1 MATKRQHTEHF
12 NVAQPMVETAARVP
26 YRPAIVFPAGREPD
40 GTARYTQLTF
50 QQLDQESGRYAHGL
64 ARYGVRQ
71 GDRTLVM
78 VRPGIAFI
86 AVTFALLK
94 IGAVPVFVDPG
105 LLRRDP
111 RAFMQ
116 CVRETEPVHFIGIP
130 VAHLLRLLFPGA
142 FRTVQRHVTV
152 GRRWFWGGPRL
163 SDLRADA
170 HIPYPVASTTTEDE
184 AAVAFTS
191 GSTGIPKGVVFTHG
205 MFKAQIDLVHEEM
218 GYADG
223 EVDLPGLYVFAL
235 YNPALGVTTII
246 PDMDP
251 AQIGGLNPAYL
262 VEAIQTHG
270 VTTSNG
276 SPTIYKKVAAYCLEH
291 EIRLP
296 SLKRILTYGAPV
308 PPSLIEQ
315 YAHILEEG
323 EVYTPYGATE
333 ALPITMISGREILA
347 ETAALSAQGRGT
359 CVGRPTTG
367 NTIRIIRITDEPIPV
382 WDPALVLPDGEV
394 GEIAVKGPV
403 VTRTYLHRPVQTA
416 EAKIREGDEI
426 WHRMGDLGYFDRQG
440 RLWFCGR
447 KRHRVETAEGLLLP
461 VQCEAILNQH
471 PDVYRTAVVGV
482 GPAGRQRPVLIVEPI
497 PNRWPASAEA
507 QRRLVEEL
515 LSLGTKHT
523 ITRGIRDVLFHR
535 DLPVDVRHNAKIQRE
550 VLAVWA
556 AERLGGVAE

>member
-1 MATKRQHTEHF
+1 
-12 NVAQPMVETAARVP
+12 MVEAAARVP
-26 YRPAIVFPAGREPD
+26 YRRAIVFPAGREPD

-50 QQLDQESGRYAHGL
+50 QQLDRESDRYAHGL

-71 GDRTLVM
+71 GERTLVM
-78 VRPGIAFI
+78 IRPGIAFI

-116 CVRETEPVHFIGIP
+116 CVHETEPVHFIGIP

-163 SDLRADA
+163 AELRSGRDA
-170 HIPYPVASTTTEDE
+170 PYPIAATTTEDE

-205 MFKAQIDLVHEEM
+205 MFKAQIDLIHEEM

-223 EVDLPGLYVFAL
+223 DVDLPGLYVFAL

-251 AQIGGLNPAYL
+251 SRLAALDPARL

-276 SPTIYKKVAAYCLEH
+276 SPTIYKKVAAYCLEN

-315 YAHILEEG
+315 YGQILDGG

-347 ETAALSAQGRGT
+347 ETAALSDQGRGT

-367 NTIRIIRITDEPIPV
+367 NTIRIIRITEDPIPV
-382 WDPALVLPDGEV
+382 WDPSLVLPDGEV

-426 WHRMGDLGYFDRQG
+426 WHRMGDLGYFDDQG

-447 KRHRVETAEGLLLP
+447 KRHRVETTEGLLLP

-482 GPAGRQRPVLIVEPI
+482 GPLGEQRPVLIVEPAPI
-497 PNRWPASAEA
+497 KWPTSAEA
-507 QRRLVEEL
+507 RERLTEEL
-515 LSLGTKHT
+515 LSLGAGHA
-523 ITRGIRDVLFHR
+523 ITRGIHDVLFYR

-550 VLAVWA
+550 KLAAWA
-556 AERLGGVAE
+556 ARQLGETAE

>member
-1 MATKRQHTEHF
+1 MTRQHAEQF
-12 NVAQPMVETAARVP
+12 NIAQPMVEAAARVP
-26 YRPAIVFPAGREPD
+26 YRRAIVFPAGREPD

-50 QQLDQESGRYAHGL
+50 QQLDRESDRYAHGL

-71 GDRTLVM
+71 GERTLVM
-78 VRPGIAFI
+78 IRPGIAFI

-163 SDLRADA
+163 AELRSGQDA
-170 HIPYPVASTTTEDE
+170 PYPTAATTTEHE

-205 MFKAQIDLVHEEM
+205 MFKAQIDLIHEEM

-223 EVDLPGLYVFAL
+223 DVDLPGLYVFAL

-251 AQIGGLNPAYL
+251 SRLAALDPARL

-276 SPTIYKKVAAYCLEH
+276 SPTIYKKVAAYCLEN

-315 YAHILEEG
+315 CGQILDGG
-323 EVYTPYGATE
+323 EVDTPYGATE

-347 ETAALSAQGRGT
+347 ETAALSDQGRGT

-367 NTIRIIRITDEPIPV
+367 NTIRIIRITEDPIPV

-416 EAKIREGDEI
+416 ETKIREGDEI
-426 WHRMGDLGYFDRQG
+426 WHRMGDLGYFDDQG

-447 KRHRVETAEGLLLP
+447 KRHRVEAAEGLLLP

-471 PDVYRTAVVGV
+471 PDVYRSAVVGV
-482 GPAGRQRPVLIVEPI
+482 GPLGRQRPVLIVEPV
-497 PNRWPASAEA
+497 REKWPTSAEA
-507 QRRLVEEL
+507 RGRLIEEL
-515 LSLGTKHT
+515 RSLGAAHT
-523 ITRGIRDVLFHR
+523 ITRGIHDVLFYR

-550 VLAVWA
+550 KLAAWA
-556 AERLGGVAE
+556 ARQLGEAAE

>member
-1 MATKRQHTEHF
+1 
-12 NVAQPMVETAARVP
+12 MVDNAARVP
-26 YRPAIVFPAGREPD
+26 YRPAIIFPAGHEPD
-40 GTARYTQLTF
+40 GTARYTQLTY
-50 QQLDQESGRYAHGL
+50 QQLDQESDRYAHGL
-64 ARYGVRQ
+64 ARLGVDQ

-163 SDLRADA
+163 SDLRVQERT
-170 HIPYPVASTTTEDE
+170 PYPVASTSTEDE

-205 MFKAQIDLVHEEM
+205 MFRAQIDLVREEM

-235 YNPALGVTTII
+235 YDPALGVTTVI

-251 AQIGGLNPAYL
+251 SKIAALDPARL

-270 VTTSNG
+270 VTVSNG
-276 SPTIYKKVAAYCLEH
+276 SPTIYKKVAAYCLEN

-315 YAHILEEG
+315 YGQILEHG
-323 EVYTPYGATE
+323 EIHTPYGATE
-333 ALPITMISGREILA
+333 ALPITTIRGREILD
-347 ETAALSAQGRGT
+347 ETAALSEQGHGT
-359 CVGRPTTG
+359 CVGRPTRG

-382 WDPALVLPDGEV
+382 WDPALVLHDGKV
-394 GEIAVKGPV
+394 GEIVVKGPV
-403 VTRTYLHRPVQTA
+403 VTRTYLHRPAQTA
-416 EAKIREGDEI
+416 TAKIREGDEI
-426 WHRMGDLGYFDRQG
+426 WHRMGDLGYFDESG

-461 VQCEAILNQH
+461 VQCEALLNRH
-471 PDVYRTAVVGV
+471 PGVHRTAVVGV
-482 GPAGRQRPVLIVEPI
+482 GPAGQQRPVLIVEPL
-497 PNRWPASAEA
+497 PGQWPLPAEA
-507 QRRLVEEL
+507 QERLLDEL
-515 LSLGTKHT
+515 LALAAEHEL
-523 ITRGIRDVLFHR
+523 TRGIRNVLFYQ
-535 DLPVDVRHNAKIQRE
+535 DLPVDVRHNAKLQRE

-556 AERLGGVAE
+556 ARQLGEGTA

>member
-1 MATKRQHTEHF
+1 MTRQHAEPF
-12 NVAQPMVETAARVP
+12 NIAQPMVEAAARVP
-26 YRPAIVFPAGREPD
+26 YRRAIVFPAGREPD

-50 QQLDQESGRYAHGL
+50 QQLDRESDRYAHGL

-71 GDRTLVM
+71 GERTLVM
-78 VRPGIAFI
+78 IRPGIAFI

-163 SDLRADA
+163 AELRSGQDA
-170 HIPYPVASTTTEDE
+170 PYPTAATTTEHE

-205 MFKAQIDLVHEEM
+205 MFKAQIDLIHEEM

-223 EVDLPGLYVFAL
+223 DVDLPGLYVFAL

-251 AQIGGLNPAYL
+251 SRLAALDPARL

-276 SPTIYKKVAAYCLEH
+276 SPTIYKKVAAYCLEN

-315 YAHILEEG
+315 CGQILDGG
-323 EVYTPYGATE
+323 EVDTPYGATE
-333 ALPITMISGREILA
+333 ALPITMISGRGILA
-347 ETAALSAQGRGT
+347 ETAVLSDQGRGT

-367 NTIRIIRITDEPIPV
+367 NTIRIIRITEDPIPV

-416 EAKIREGDEI
+416 ETKIREGDEI
-426 WHRMGDLGYFDRQG
+426 WHRMGDLGYFDDQG

-471 PDVYRTAVVGV
+471 PDVYRSAVVGV
-482 GPAGRQRPVLIVEPI
+482 GPLGRQRPVLIVEPV
-497 PNRWPASAEA
+497 REKWPTSAEA
-507 QRRLVEEL
+507 RGRLIEEL
-515 LSLGTKHT
+515 RSLGAAHT
-523 ITRGIRDVLFHR
+523 ITRGIHDVLFYR

-550 VLAVWA
+550 KLAAWA
-556 AERLGGVAE
+556 ARQLGEAAE